1 MEYYPYKDESYSII
15 GVAMAV
21 HGALGRGFLEAVYQ
35 EALSLEFASLGI
47 PFCQQKELDIYY
59 RGTKLN
65 KKYYADFVCYDR
77 IIVELKATDS
87 IAPEHEAQLINYLRA
102 TNMKLGLLINFGED
116 SLHFRRFIN

>member
-1 MEYYPYKDESYSII
+1 MEDYPYKDESYNII
-15 GVAMAV
+15 GAAMAV

-65 KKYYADFVCYDR
+65 KKYYADFVCYNR

-87 IAPEHEAQLINYLRA
+87 IASEHEAQLINYLRA

>member
-1 MEYYPYKDESYSII
+1 MEDYPYKDESYSII
-15 GVAMAV
+15 GAAMAV

-65 KKYYADFVCYDR
+65 KKYYADFVCYNR

>member
-1 MEYYPYKDESYSII
+1 
-15 GVAMAV
+15 MAV